1 MDELLFSR
9 YGLLLPQEE
18 PYDMDLNTI
27 RHHFGRANHA
37 RRNVFDGL
45 AAGVDNM
52 FSSGVKRICI
62 GGSFISRKREPRDV
76 DLTWWY
82 DPDIDWSRLDPVF
95 QVPTRRAARA
105 KYLIDQKIDGVWDL
119 PYEQSH
125 EYFLRNNTR
134 MPEGYQAVGIV
145 RIILDA

>member
-1 MDELLFSR
+1 MEELQYSR
-9 YGLLLPQEE
+9 YGLLLPRDD
-18 PYDMDLNTI
+18 PYEMDLNDI
-27 RHHFGRANHA
+27 RHHFGRGNHA

-52 FSSGVKRICI
+52 FSSGVKRIVI

-82 DPDIDWSRLDPVF
+82 DPDIDWEYLDRVF
-95 QVPTRRAARA
+95 QVPYRRAARA
-105 KYLIDQKIDGVWDL
+105 KFLIDQKIDGVLDL

-125 EYFLRNNTR
+125 ENFLRSNTR
-134 MPEGYQAVGIV
+134 MPEGYQAVGII
-145 RIILDA
+145 RIVL